1 MSTIPQALSYT
12 PPPGP
17 PPGPQNFGPQ
27 NFGQLLKGQRT
38 YLGLSL
44 QEAADRLKLSKPH
57 LWDMEQGNST
67 NPRADTL
74 MAINRHY
81 GLGYEQL
88 FKSLQTQPTVST
100 GDPQEANP

>member
-1 MSTIPQALSYT
+1 MPSMNYNAPT
-12 PPPGP
+12 
-17 PPGPQNFGPQ
+17 
-27 NFGQLLKGQRT
+27 FGQLIKGQRV

-44 QEAADRLKLSKPH
+44 AQATKLLGISKPH